1 LLKRPPNQEFERH
14 MLPHLDAA
22 YNFARWLMRN
32 TEDAEDAVQDAFLR
46 PTSHSP
52 ATKAAVRKP
61 G

>member
-1 LLKRPPNQEFERH
+1 